1 MTNGQDW
8 DQPGQHPQE
17 GYGQPWPQGQPWQPQ
32 QYDPTAHHQRLGQ
45 PPQQPY
51 PPQGQPW
58 PQQGYQPPQGPPP
71 GWQPG
76 YGQQPPWGPQ
86 YSPGP
91 PRRKRHLARYVLG
104 AFAGL
109 VVIIV
114 AVVVANGGGHTVQ
127 TAGSTASGS
136 GSAGSGE
143 AAGSAPKTA
152 GIGSAISLS
161 GNSSGEQMSVTVTK
175 VITTAQP
182 GDEFSSAPAGD
193 RLYAVQFRLRD
204 TGSAAYSDSPSNG
217 AAVVDSAG
225 QSYQSEL
232 DNAAGCASF
241 PGSVNIAHGASGLG
255 CIVFEVPQSAK
266 ITEVQFT
273 LDSGFGSQTGQWNV
287 G

>member
-1 MTNGQDW
+1 MRRVWHTGTFLRLPDISHGEASTMTNGQDW

-45 PPQQPY
+45 SAAAALPAA
-51 PPQGQPW
+51 
-58 PQQGYQPPQGPPP
+58 GPAVATARLPAAP
-71 GWQPG
+71 GTTARMQPG

-127 TAGSTASGS
+127 TAGSTGIGLQECRQRGS
-136 GSAGSGE
+136 RRFRWRKPPGSARRSACRGS
-143 AAGSAPKTA
+143 
-152 GIGSAISLS
+152 
-161 GNSSGEQMSVTVTK
+161 SSGEQMSVTVTK

-204 TGSAAYSDSPSNG
+204 TGSAAGSD
-217 AAVVDSAG
+217 
-225 QSYQSEL
+225 
-232 DNAAGCASF
+232 F
-241 PGSVNIAHGASGLG
+241 SV
-255 CIVFEVPQSAK
+255 
-266 ITEVQFT
+266 
-273 LDSGFGSQTGQWNV
+273 
-287 G
+287 